1 MAHIK
6 IVGLV
11 GLASTL
17 GIDENTSYFTEKT
30 SVNRMNRSTKK
41 QGGRLPGLYT
51 CDLVTYKEKEYA
63 IITIQHKKDEIRF
76 VIDHSNLKE
85 LLTKSWHLSSGKYIA
100 THYLLADGKS
110 KEVYLHNFIKDNCI
124 KDAEDKV
131 IIHINNNMFDNRLEN
146 LRLIDASEYVPL
158 RNNRKRRITL
168 PDDCGFSVDDI
179 PKYLSFMK
187 VTGEHGD
194 RFAIEIPQLNL
205 FLKLSSS
212 KKISLKEKFEEA
224 KEKLN
229 EIYKNYPNLN
239 PYMNEEL
246 TLSLNT
252 SFNDILE
259 GRGDVC

>member
-1 MAHIK
+1 MAHTK

-17 GIDENTSYFTEKT
+17 GIDNSDTLTEATSTFHT
-30 SVNRMNRSTKK
+30 MNRSTKK

-51 CDLVTYKEKEYA
+51 CDLIKYKEKEYA
-63 IITIQHKKDEIRF
+63 IMTIQHKKNEVRF
-76 VIDHSNLKE
+76 VIDNSNVKQV
-85 LLTKSWHLSSGKYIA
+85 LTKSWHLSSGKYIA

-110 KEVYLHNFIKDNCI
+110 KEIYLHNFIKDNCMT
-124 KDAEDKV
+124 DAEDKV
-131 IIHINNNMFDNRLEN
+131 MVHINNNMFDNRLEN

-168 PDDCGFSVDDI
+168 PDDCGFSVNDI

-187 VTGEHGD
+187 ATGEHGD

-246 TLSLNT
+246 KLSLNT